1 MSSSSANEIPVEELT
16 QDMREQRIIA
26 NFDYHTIRGDP
37 PRGSAVLRVVGFGV
51 ITIVGIDP
59 EQARIGDIAVEIAH
73 SGFHTRAEVWVK
85 VSNGSR
91 GWVSTSLFQAQYYHT
106 TYLA

>member
-16 QDMREQRIIA
+16 HGMHEQRIIT
-26 NFDYHTIRGDP
+26 NFDYSTTQSEP
-37 PRGSAVLRVVGFGV
+37 PIGSAILRVVGFGV

-59 EQARIGDIAVEIAH
+59 EHARIRDIAVEIAH
-73 SGFHTRAEVWVK
+73 SGFHTCAEVWVK
-85 VSNGSR
+85 VSNGPR
-91 GWVSTSLFQAQYYHT
+91 GWVSTSHFQAQYYHT